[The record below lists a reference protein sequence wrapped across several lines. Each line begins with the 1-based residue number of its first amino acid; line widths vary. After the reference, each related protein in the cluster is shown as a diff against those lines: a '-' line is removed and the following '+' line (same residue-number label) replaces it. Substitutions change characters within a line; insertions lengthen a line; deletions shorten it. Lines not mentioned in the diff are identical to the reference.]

1 MLSPRVLGP
10 ATLGLALLGTA
21 CSSLDSYT
29 TAPGES
35 YCGTVTATASFR
47 AGVPEG
53 IAMRLVLDGT
63 ALDGETS
70 PGTVWTSAPSSG
82 TAPLLTGVA
91 LQRIP
96 ALENDALSTP
106 DLGGGR
112 GPTRLFA
119 LAPTVPGEA
128 ALLAVISLRSDDGVE
143 VRLVRPG
150 LDGAP
155 PPGQAPLFGLFNLT
169 RQAGTCGF

>member
-1 MLSPRVLGP
+1 MLSPCVLVP
-10 ATLGLALLGTA
+10 AALGLALLGTA
-21 CSSLDSYT
+21 CSSLGNYT

-35 YCGTVTATASFR
+35 YCGTVTATPSFR
-47 AGVPEG
+47 TGVPDG
-53 IAMRLVLDGT
+53 IAMRLVLDGA
-63 ALDGETS
+63 ALDSETS

-112 GPTRLFA
+112 GPTRIFA
-119 LAPTVPGEA
+119 LAPTAPGEA
-128 ALLAVISLRSDDGVE
+128 ALLGAISLRSDDGVE
-143 VRLVRPG
+143 VRLLRPQ
-150 LDGAP
+150 LGASP
-155 PPGQAPLFGLFNLT
+155 PPGQGAVFGLFVLYK
-169 RQAGTCGF
+169 QAGTCGL

>member
-1 MLSPRVLGP
+1 MLSPSVLGP
-10 ATLGLALLGTA
+10 AALGLALVGSG
-21 CSSLDSYT
+21 CSSLGHYT

-53 IAMRLVLDGT
+53 LAMRLVLDGA

-70 PGTVWTSAPSSG
+70 PGTVWTSAPASG

-119 LAPTVPGEA
+119 LAPTAPGEA
-128 ALLAVISLRSDDGVE
+128 ALLAVVSLRSDDGVE
-143 VRLVRPG
+143 VRLLRPQ
-150 LDGAP
+150 LGASP
-155 PPGQAPLFGLFNLT
+155 PPGQGPVFGLFVLSK
-169 RQAGTCGF
+169 QAGTCGL